1 MKNLPEFEGSMLEAF
16 ADTSLG
22 NLHTIDKDGTVYV
35 PAIETALLLG
45 YKNPRDAIRRH
56 CKYETAAVDEW
67 VVTGTKADG
76 SDAAQRSGRKIEQ
89 IHRSAGEKEE
99 LYTECFDQRRNGE
112 KIAGKQADGPEKPC
126 TVYEQEEAKLRH
138 AEMTA
143 GFRHNKTP
151 LSDY

>member
-1 MKNLPEFEGSMLEAF
+1 MKNLPELEGSMLEAF

-56 CKYETAAVDEW
+56 CKHETIAVDEW

-76 SDAAQRSGRKIEQ
+76 SDAMQTKIPP
-89 IHRSAGEKEE
+89 
-99 LYTECFDQRRNGE
+99 RRDLIVE
-112 KIAGKQADGPEKPC
+112 
-126 TVYEQEEAKLRH
+126 V
-138 AEMTA
+138 
-143 GFRHNKTP
+143 
-151 LSDY
+151 